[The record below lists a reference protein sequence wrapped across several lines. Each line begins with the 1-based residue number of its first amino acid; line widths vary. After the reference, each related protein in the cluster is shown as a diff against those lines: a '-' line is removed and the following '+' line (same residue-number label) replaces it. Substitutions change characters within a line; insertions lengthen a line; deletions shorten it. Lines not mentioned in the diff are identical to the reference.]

1 MKNTDYARHERWVK
15 RRRAR
20 RMHRASACLLLLILF
35 FGIRALVQFT
45 NKNGNQDLDK
55 ETSSQDT
62 HLTSQNRYFWNDNT
76 AVSKGDVVTANE
88 LNLRSGPS
96 AKYGIVC
103 FVPSGTKITLT
114 GELNTDGTWI
124 KVQVP
129 GGKSGWCC
137 RPYLQSD
144 VVDTAA
150 NHALVQVAYPL
161 SIKGSLD
168 DQKVMVFDAKGLA
181 IKTFTC
187 SSGESGSETP
197 TGTFSVSN
205 RGISF
210 YNSNLGEGAYYWTS
224 FYGDYLF
231 HSIPFNQ
238 DYEIKQNEAE
248 KLGTPASHGCI
259 RLSMDDAK
267 WIYDHIQDGT
277 KVTVQ

>member
-1 MKNTDYARHERWVK
+1 MRNTDYTRHERWVK

-20 RMHRASACLLLLILF
+20 RMHRAFACLLLLILF
-35 FGIRALVQFT
+35 FGIRTLVQHT
-45 NKNGNQDLDK
+45 DKNGNQASDK
-55 ETSSQDT
+55 MESSQDT
-62 HLTSQNRYFWNDNT
+62 HPALQNGYSWNDDT
-76 AVSKGDVVTANE
+76 AASKGDVVTTNE

-96 AKYGIVC
+96 AKYGVVC
-103 FVPSGTKITLT
+103 PVPSGTKLTMT
-114 GELNTDGTWI
+114 GELNTDGTWA
-124 KVQVP
+124 KVKVP
-129 GGKSGWCC
+129 GGKTGWCC
-137 RPYLQSD
+137 RPYLQSG
-144 VVDTAA
+144 VVDAAA
-150 NHALVQVAYPL
+150 NHTLAQEDYPL
-161 SIKGSLD
+161 SIKVSLD
-168 DQKVMVFDAKGLA
+168 DQKVMVLDAKGLA

-187 SSGESGSETP
+187 SSGEDGSETP

-267 WIYDHIQDGT
+267 WIYDHIKDGT
-277 KVTVQ
+277 KVTVE